1 MPKERDDWD
10 DEDEED
16 DPDYEDF
23 APGSSNDDDEDDL
36 EFEVDDLKFEVD
48 DKDPYRYLKT
58 MVFKIF
64 QTRKYSNYYIY
75 EPKISNDTY
84 IFYIKQT
91 SDDTTVTSLEIYI
104 GTEELNIL
112 STKSGRPEVVE
123 VLKISSISTN
133 EKHSGKNLAILLL
146 IYAISHLKL
155 INKYK
160 TIEYSILDDCSNRS
174 VCIQN
179 NIYHILGF
187 VPRDHVSLFEHK
199 NPSAITN
206 SASSSESTRLAIEG
220 PEKVAKLVEFP
231 QRANAKLNN
240 IIKKNKLH
248 ITENAR
254 KRDTLDDIR
263 RGGGKKSYK
272 RKIYKGKS
280 HKRKSHKRKS
290 HKRKS
295 HKRNSHKR
303 KIYKGKIYKGKSYKK
318 KLNIL

>member
-1 MPKERDDWD
+1 MRRERERERERDED
-10 DEDEED
+10 DET
-16 DPDYEDF
+16 DPDF
-23 APGSSNDDDEDDL
+23 APDSRDDDNY
-36 EFEVDDLKFEVD
+36 D
-48 DKDPYRYLKT
+48 DKDPYDYLKT

-64 QTRKYSNYYIY
+64 QTHEYSDYYID
-75 EPKISNDTY
+75 EPEISYDTY
-84 IFYIKQT
+84 TFYIKQKRDHT
-91 SDDTTVTSLEIYI
+91 IVTYLIIHI

-112 STKSGRPEVVE
+112 STKSGRPEEVE
-123 VLKISSISTN
+123 VLKISSISTK

-187 VPRDHVSLFEHK
+187 VPRDHVSLFEDK
-199 NPSAITN
+199 NPSA
-206 SASSSESTRLAIEG
+206 SSSKSTRLALEG

-240 IIKKNKLH
+240 IIEKNNLH
-248 ITENAR
+248 ITETDR
-254 KRDTLDDIR
+254 IRDPSDDIR
-263 RGGGKKSYK
+263 RDDHSTRGGGKKFTRKSHKRKSHKRKSHK

-280 HKRKSHKRKS
+280 HKRKSHKRK
-290 HKRKS
+290 
-295 HKRNSHKR
+295 
-303 KIYKGKIYKGKSYKK
+303 IYKGKSYKK

>member
-1 MPKERDDWD
+1 MLRD
-10 DEDEED
+10 DEDDED
-16 DPDYEDF
+16 DEDF
-23 APGSSNDDDEDDL
+23 AHVSSDDDDDDDYDEEDDL
-36 EFEVDDLKFEVD
+36 EFEVDD
-48 DKDPYRYLKT
+48 KDPYHYLKT

-64 QTRKYSNYYIY
+64 QTHEYSNYYID
-75 EPKISNDTY
+75 EPVISNDTY

-91 SDDTTVTSLEIYI
+91 SDDTIVTSLVIHI
-104 GTEELNIL
+104 MTDELNIL
-112 STKSGRPEVVE
+112 STKSGRPEEVE
-123 VLKISSISTN
+123 VLKISSISTK

-240 IIKKNKLH
+240 IIKKNKLY
-248 ITENAR
+248 ITKTSR
-254 KRDTLDDIR
+254 RRDTSDYR
-263 RGGGKKSYK
+263 RRDGGKKSHKRKIYKGKSYK

-280 HKRKSHKRKS
+280 
-290 HKRKS
+290 
-295 HKRNSHKR
+295 
-303 KIYKGKIYKGKSYKK
+303 YKK
-318 KLNIL
+318 KLSIL